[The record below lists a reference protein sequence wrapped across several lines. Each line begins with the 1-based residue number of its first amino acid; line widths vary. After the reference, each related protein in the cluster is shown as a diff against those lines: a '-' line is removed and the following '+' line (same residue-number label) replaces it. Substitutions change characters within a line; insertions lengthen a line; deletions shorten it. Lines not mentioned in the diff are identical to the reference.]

1 MTNTT
6 HVRIEFTPNRRLPQ
20 NKKRHEPQTKELNSH
35 AKKTDNMK
43 NLFLTA
49 VLVAATALCA
59 KAQNLK
65 IGIYTVSFNA
75 EAKKS
80 IGFGVDISDNGG
92 YLATCKDALAA
103 ISYMQDEL
111 QKKLTPNQKAAIY
124 VVAKE
129 QVPERLKVEAKIR
142 TL

>member
-1 MTNTT
+1 MPTI
-6 HVRIEFTPNRRLPQ
+6 V
-20 NKKRHEPQTKELNSH
+20 
-35 AKKTDNMK
+35 KKTGNMK

-75 EAKKS
+75 EAKKH

-129 QVPERLKVEAKIR
+129 QVPESLKVEAKIR